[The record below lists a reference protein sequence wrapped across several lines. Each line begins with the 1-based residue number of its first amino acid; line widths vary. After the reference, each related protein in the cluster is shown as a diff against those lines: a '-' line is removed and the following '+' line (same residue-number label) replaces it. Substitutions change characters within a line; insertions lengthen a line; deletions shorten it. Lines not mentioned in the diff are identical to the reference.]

1 MAPPSTNATERR
13 AGRRPS
19 KDNWDDDDDMSA
31 ELSGDFAFGSCDNVI
46 QKQEIKDKILAAK
59 TAAAAK
65 GDILES
71 KRSLPER
78 SLSSDSYEDYHK
90 KVFENH

>member
-1 MAPPSTNATERR
+1 MAPPSTIATERR

-19 KDNWDDDDDMSA
+19 KDSWDDDISA
-31 ELSGDFAFGSCDNVI
+31 ELSGEFAFGSCDNVI

-59 TAAAAK
+59 TAAAK
-65 GDILES
+65 GDIPEP
-71 KRSLPER
+71 KRRLPER